1 MCIVMLTL
9 LEALDELNSK
19 SESELTLDYLEEL
32 AKKVS
37 IEPVPHLTIKGSEM
51 NLKLVLSEP
60 FFTLCFLT
68 KCHFRLCIYSGRRTQ
83 AQKPGLG

>member
-1 MCIVMLTL
+1 MLTL

-37 IEPVPHLTIKGSEM
+37 IESVPHLTIKIG
-51 NLKLVLSEP
+51 LIRA

-68 KCHFRLCIYSGRRTQ
+68 KCHFRLCIYSGSRTQ

>member
-1 MCIVMLTL
+1 MLTL

-37 IEPVPHLTIKGSEM
+37 IEPVPHLT
-51 NLKLVLSEP
+51 
-60 FFTLCFLT
+60 
-68 KCHFRLCIYSGRRTQ
+68 KCHFRLCIYSGSRMQ
-83 AQKPGLG
+83 VQKPGSG

>member
-1 MCIVMLTL
+1 MLTL

-37 IEPVPHLTIKGSEM
+37 IEPVPHLTIKGSDKT
-51 NLKLVLSEP
+51 N
-60 FFTLCFLT
+60 
-68 KCHFRLCIYSGRRTQ
+68 FRS
-83 AQKPGLG
+83 AQSL

>member
-1 MCIVMLTL
+1 MLTL

-19 SESELTLDYLEEL
+19 SESELTLDYLEGL

-51 NLKLVLSEP
+51 
-60 FFTLCFLT
+60 T
-68 KCHFRLCIYSGRRTQ
+68 
-83 AQKPGLG
+83 

>member
-1 MCIVMLTL
+1 MLTL

-37 IEPVPHLTIKGSEM
+37 IEPVPHLTIKGSEIGKD
-51 NLKLVLSEP
+51 LTIYCYQPEPGFCACVLLP
-60 FFTLCFLT
+60 
-68 KCHFRLCIYSGRRTQ
+68 K
-83 AQKPGLG
+83 

>member
-1 MCIVMLTL
+1 MLTL

-37 IEPVPHLTIKGSEM
+37 IEPMPHLTIKGSEM
-51 NLKLVLSEP
+51 TGLIRA
-60 FFTLCFLT
+60 FFYIMLFNEMS
-68 KCHFRLCIYSGRRTQ
+68 F
-83 AQKPGLG
+83 

>member
-1 MCIVMLTL
+1 MLTL

-51 NLKLVLSEP
+51 TKIGLIRAFCIFLHC
-60 FFTLCFLT
+60 TL
-68 KCHFRLCIYSGRRTQ
+68 
-83 AQKPGLG
+83 